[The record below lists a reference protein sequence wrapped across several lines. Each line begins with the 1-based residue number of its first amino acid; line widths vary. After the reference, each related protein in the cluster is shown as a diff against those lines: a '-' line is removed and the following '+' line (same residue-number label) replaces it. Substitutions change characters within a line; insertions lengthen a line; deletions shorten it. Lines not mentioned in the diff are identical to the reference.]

1 MVQSGFQGDGDVL
14 LLVLLLQERR
24 EDLVRQLLDDLH
36 SVCSDIGEDVKAAA
50 AEAHPSLVY
59 IW

>member
-1 MVQSGFQGDGDVL
+1 VL

-36 SVCSDIGEDVKAAA
+36 SVCSDIGEDVNAAA